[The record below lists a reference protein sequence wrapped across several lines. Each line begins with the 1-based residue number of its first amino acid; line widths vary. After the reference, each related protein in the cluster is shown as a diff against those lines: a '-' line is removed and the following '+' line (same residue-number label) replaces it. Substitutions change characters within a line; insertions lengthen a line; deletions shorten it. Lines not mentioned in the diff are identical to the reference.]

1 MNTFNSLLNLFSDTL
16 LGPVIAGEILLLVW
30 ALIHAGDCHA
40 EWLRRL
46 RTHRQWKRFEDS
58 LMLGQPEDF
67 CGTGASLPKGRPRT
81 TLAWNRANDSQWR
94 EVHLRKLLDDLEIQ
108 GRKSLETSTTLTR
121 LGPMLGLMGTL
132 IPMGPALKGLASGD
146 LDTMATNLQVAFS
159 TTVVGV
165 FIGGIG
171 FLCRQVRQRWALED
185 LRVTEWLLNLG
196 MADQQGRNH
205 DGK

>member
-1 MNTFNSLLNLFSDTL
+1 M
-16 LGPVIAGEILLLVW
+16 
-30 ALIHAGDCHA
+30 
-40 EWLRRL
+40 
-46 RTHRQWKRFEDS
+46 
-58 LMLGQPEDF
+58 
-67 CGTGASLPKGRPRT
+67 
-81 TLAWNRANDSQWR
+81 
-94 EVHLRKLLDDLEIQ
+94 
-108 GRKSLETSTTLTR
+108 ETSTTLTR

-171 FLCRQVRQRWALED
+171 FLCRQARQRWALED

-205 DGK
+205 HGK

>member
-1 MNTFNSLLNLFSDTL
+1 MTQETFVLRSYNPDVLTCIANLSNDEVFT
-16 LGPVIAGEILLLVW
+16 P
-30 ALIHAGDCHA
+30 
-40 EWLRRL
+40 
-46 RTHRQWKRFEDS
+46 
-58 LMLGQPEDF
+58 PN
-67 CGTGASLPKGRPRT
+67 
-81 TLAWNRANDSQWR
+81 LANQ
-94 EVHLRKLLDDLEIQ
+94 LLDDLEIQ

-171 FLCRQVRQRWALED
+171 FLCRQARQRWALED

-205 DGK
+205 HGK